1 MQLHVEVPVQL
12 ASELSSS
19 EPFTAAVNDGQ
30 LTVFGT
36 LPHMQA
42 RGSES
47 GILHARDCP
56 PIQEN
61 IIWPLVNLLA
71 K

>member
-30 LTVFGT
+30 LTAFVILAT
-36 LPHMQA
+36 PHA
-42 RGSES
+42 SKR
-47 GILHARDCP
+47 
-56 PIQEN
+56 
-61 IIWPLVNLLA
+61 
-71 K
+71 